1 VGVVFVYLMFL
12 LARYCLAGCELRISP
27 TSVQYRVS
35 LLGISLERRESPTS
49 AVMSIPMNCAGL
61 SRHRI
66 DVRLENRTSWPI
78 ELREVAIG
86 DVFWLQRRWAEGL
99 RLPRR

>member
-1 VGVVFVYLMFL
+1 
-12 LARYCLAGCELRISP
+12 
-27 TSVQYRVS
+27 
-35 LLGISLERRESPTS
+35 
-49 AVMSIPMNCAGL
+49 MNCAGL

-99 RLPRR
+99 RLPLR